1 MPRMIEIKSG
11 NNLTIAG
18 PANVR
23 VWGKPTLS
31 GTQPVPGDYEPAD
44 RTDEHSN
51 HPESHKSHHKNSRK

>member
-31 GTQPVPGDYEPAD
+31 GTQPVPGDYSP
-44 RTDEHSN
+44 DEH
-51 HPESHKSHHKNSRK
+51 ESHKDSKTNHHHKNSKK